1 MTDKQHR
8 AYKYLSR
15 LWRIRREIEDKE
27 FELYSAGLASGIRY
41 DKDSVQT
48 SPTDPMDRIGE
59 LVDEIREEKEKYIRI
74 QHQIV
79 NEIHGLEDKL
89 YEQILSDRFVRG
101 LTIKEICMKYAYS
114 RPTGYR
120 LFCKALDVFADKYET
135 E

>member
-59 LVDEIREEKEKYIRI
+59 RVDEIREEKEKYIRI

-101 LTIKEICMKYAYS
+101 LTIKEIMIKNNHPSSSA
-114 RPTGYR
+114 YR
-120 LFCKALDVFADKYET
+120 LFCQALDSFSDKYGL
-135 E
+135 